1 MLNQEYLRAMDD
13 EILKDV
19 YFYHNKIN
27 NKIDLY
33 TVGCEI
39 SEWDG
44 EKIARILNTEDLDEE
59 IIVFNTCAVT
69 GLAQIGSEKVAERL
83 VKLYPN
89 KKIYFVGCGVNYNKE
104 FYEKLGTA
112 IPNADKFKHGS
123 YNCKS
128 KNMDYN
134 FTLNNRREAGLVKI
148 QDGCYHNCTYCIIHK
163 IREHYV
169 VPYEKI
175 HRQIRT
181 LLDQGKYCI
190 QLLGT
195 EIATYYSDGMDLAA
209 LCRRILDDF
218 PEMEYLVM
226 GAIDPASPQVEK
238 LIDLIQHESRMGNKL
253 YLCTQSCSDTIL
265 KAMGRRHNVAR
276 LRELDKLAKAGK
288 KPVFLILQLIVGF
301 PGETDELFQETLDY
315 IKETKP
321 IDYDTIPF
329 SRRKGTPAYDMPN
342 QVPTDVIYKRE
353 RIIYDTIKSY
363 THENDFGSERA
374 FDRYEKT
381 QVIAFN
387 EFRPKN
393 LDKCVIFHEDLYDT
407 DSLIKLFKILPK
419 YDNDERDIVIITDF
433 DTERDKY
440 DLDVNVKLLTMSF
453 GVKVIT
459 KVTIN
464 DKFVNFIS
472 NTYYSIT
479 NFSYRIGM
487 YVEFDFAPLISSSED
502 QIINL
507 FRMIRDN
514 NLDDIEVMT
523 QKLIKSGNTRFLKA
537 IVKNFNV
544 SI

>member
-1 MLNQEYLRAMDD
+1 M
-13 EILKDV
+13 
-19 YFYHNKIN
+19 
-27 NKIDLY
+27 
-33 TVGCEI
+33 
-39 SEWDG
+39 
-44 EKIARILNTEDLDEE
+44 
-59 IIVFNTCAVT
+59 
-69 GLAQIGSEKVAERL
+69 
-83 VKLYPN
+83 
-89 KKIYFVGCGVNYNKE
+89 
-104 FYEKLGTA
+104 
-112 IPNADKFKHGS
+112 
-123 YNCKS
+123 
-128 KNMDYN
+128 
-134 FTLNNRREAGLVKI
+134 
-148 QDGCYHNCTYCIIHK
+148 
-163 IREHYV
+163 
-169 VPYEKI
+169 PYEKI

-181 LLDQGKYCI
+181 LLDQGKKCI

-226 GAIDPASPQVEK
+226 GAIDPASNQVEK
-238 LIDLIQHESRMGNKL
+238 LIDLIKHESRMGNKL

-276 LRELDKLAKAGK
+276 LRELDKLAKKEG

-381 QVIAFN
+381 QIIAFN
-387 EFRPKN
+387 DFRPKN
-393 LDKCVIFHEDLYDT
+393 LDKCVVFHEDLYNT
-407 DSLIKLFKILPK
+407 DSLIKLFQILPE
-419 YDNDERDIVIITDF
+419 YNNDERDIVIITDF

-440 DLDVNVKLLTMSF
+440 DLDVNVKLLTMTF

-523 QKLIKSGNTRFLKA
+523 QKLIKSGNTRFLRA